1 MAGKT
6 IQIYVPSGDPRQMRI
21 AEITTRIVRAFEI
34 PRSQLSEFLS
44 RDESAQ
50 VGIYFLFGESDSGL
64 PSVYIGQSGS
74 LKQRLQQHNVQKD
87 FWTRAIAIVS
97 LTNNWTQTHVTYLEW
112 FSIKEAGSIDRFKLE
127 NGNTGGKP
135 FTPEAL
141 EADCEEVFDTTR
153 LLLTTLG
160 YPLFE
165 RLVIQ
170 NIAGDSPT
178 SEVTYG
184 CAGKGGASASGR
196 YTPEGFVVL
205 SGSTA
210 RKQLVDSLQNYE
222 PFVAKR
228 QALLESGKL
237 IDSEEMLTFTEDV
250 LFSSPS
256 LAATMVLGRSSNGW
270 LDWISSDGKSLDMIE
285 RKQV

>member
-1 MAGKT
+1 
-6 IQIYVPSGDPRQMRI
+6 
-21 AEITTRIVRAFEI
+21 
-34 PRSQLSEFLS
+34 
-44 RDESAQ
+44 
-50 VGIYFLFGESDSGL
+50 
-64 PSVYIGQSGS
+64 
-74 LKQRLQQHNVQKD
+74 
-87 FWTRAIAIVS
+87 
-97 LTNNWTQTHVTYLEW
+97 
-112 FSIKEAGSIDRFKLE
+112 
-127 NGNTGGKP
+127 
-135 FTPEAL
+135 L

-170 NIAGDSPT
+170 SSAGES
-178 SEVTYG
+178 SASAITYS
-184 CAGKGGASASGR
+184 CSGKSGASASGR

-228 QALLESGKL
+228 QALVESGKL
-237 IDSEEMLTFTEDV
+237 VVSGEVLTFTEDV

-270 LDWISSDGKSLDMIE
+270 LDWISADGRSLDLIE
-285 RKQV
+285 RKQS

>member
-1 MAGKT
+1 M
-6 IQIYVPSGDPRQMRI
+6 
-21 AEITTRIVRAFEI
+21 
-34 PRSQLSEFLS
+34 
-44 RDESAQ
+44 
-50 VGIYFLFGESDSGL
+50 
-64 PSVYIGQSGS
+64 
-74 LKQRLQQHNVQKD
+74 
-87 FWTRAIAIVS
+87 
-97 LTNNWTQTHVTYLEW
+97 
-112 FSIKEAGSIDRFKLE
+112 
-127 NGNTGGKP
+127 
-135 FTPEAL
+135 
-141 EADCEEVFDTTR
+141 FDTTR

-178 SEVTYG
+178 NEVTYG
-184 CAGKGGASASGR
+184 CAGKGGASALGR

-222 PFVAKR
+222 PFVVKR

-237 IDSEEMLTFTEDV
+237 IDAEEMLTFTEDV